1 MQELVV
7 IEALRHLH
15 DLLVEEVGLLDADLG
30 QDLLDGAVYN
40 ADHVLMLS
48 DLAPPHKVNYLVR

>member
-48 DLAPPHKVNYLVR
+48 NLASPDKVNDLVG